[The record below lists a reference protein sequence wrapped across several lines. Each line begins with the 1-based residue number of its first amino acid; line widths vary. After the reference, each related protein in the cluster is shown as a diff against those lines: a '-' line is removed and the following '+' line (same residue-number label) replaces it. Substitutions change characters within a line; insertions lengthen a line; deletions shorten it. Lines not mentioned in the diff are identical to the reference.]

1 MQFRQNLALLLYS
14 LKLSIFS
21 KMNFKKLIF
30 TLLFITTSAGL
41 FSQQTDIYT
50 NPLKEYNHAVE
61 LYQNKAY
68 VAAQELFNN
77 IKDEFDNASEHKA
90 NCEYYAANCA
100 VRLGDRNAD
109 NLMQDFVD
117 KYPTSTK
124 RSNAFINVADYY
136 FNNAKYSYA
145 AKWYKRVNSNN
156 LGIRKSEE
164 YHFRYGYSLF
174 SNKNFSG
181 AKEQFVNILDSQTF
195 GSQAKYYYGYIAYN
209 QDDYETASEY
219 LEDVV
224 EDTSFKTDVSYY
236 MADMNFKL
244 GRFEKALEHGLPL
257 LKKAKRLEH
266 SEISKIVGESYFN
279 LEKYDE
285 AIPHLK
291 NYKGKRGKWTNTDFY
306 LLGYAY
312 YKQNDY
318 ENAIGNFNKIIGGN
332 NAVAQNAYYHLAEC
346 YLKLEKKNEALNAFR
361 NASHMKFKPEIQKDA
376 WLNYAKLSYEI
387 GNPYKSVPDVLKEYL
402 ELYPK
407 STSKKEINELIISA
421 YITSSDYKGALEYLK
436 NKKSAK
442 ERTLYQQV
450 AFYRGI
456 ELFNDGNFD
465 LAIESF
471 NNSLTIPLDKTI
483 TAKAIFWKAEANY
496 RLNKFIDSYAD
507 FKDFEANYEA
517 PNTEEFE
524 HINYNLGYVL
534 FKQKEYTKSANEF
547 KKYIAKNLNDDIRN
561 NDSYLRIG
569 DGYFVSRNYSN
580 AINFYDKAIEMNGI
594 DADYAQF
601 QKAISYGLTGN
612 ESAKIDELNS
622 FLNSHNRSKY
632 RDDAYL
638 VLGNS
643 YVKKGQNELA
653 LTNYEKLISN
663 YGRSPLVSKAMLKKG
678 LVYYNTDRNEEALTA
693 YKSVVSRFPNTP
705 EAKQAVQNTRQI
717 YVDLGRVDEY
727 AAWVKNID
735 FVNVSDAQLDNDM
748 YESAEKQFLQNNHRK
763 AISSFKKYLQSFSN
777 GLHATQANFYL
788 AQSLFAEKRHSETI
802 PYYTYVINKEQNEF
816 TETALSRLA
825 LVQLENKNWSA
836 AIPVLERLELEAN
849 KPANITFAQ
858 SNLMKGFYELEN
870 YNDAVTYA
878 EKVLQNSKIED
889 RIKSDAHIIIAR
901 SAIKTEN
908 HEKARSAYKQV
919 ESIATGEL
927 KAESLFYSAFYE
939 NNDGSY
945 RVSNEIIQKL
955 VSDFAPHKYWGAK
968 GLVVM
973 ANNYYELKDAFQA
986 TYILESVIKNFAEF
1000 DDVVEDAK
1008 KELNRIKTEQAKTNE
1023 SVKN

>member
-1 MQFRQNLALLLYS
+1 
-14 LKLSIFS
+14 
-21 KMNFKKLIF
+21 MNFKKLIF
-30 TLLFITTSAGL
+30 TLLFITTSVGL

-124 RSNAFINVADYY
+124 RSNAFIDVADYY

-244 GRFEKALEHGLPL
+244 GRFEKAIEHGLPL

-763 AISSFKKYLQSFSN
+763 AISSFKKYLQSFSS

-816 TETALSRLA
+816 TETALSKLA

-955 VSDFAPHKYWGAK
+955 VSDFAPYKYWGAK